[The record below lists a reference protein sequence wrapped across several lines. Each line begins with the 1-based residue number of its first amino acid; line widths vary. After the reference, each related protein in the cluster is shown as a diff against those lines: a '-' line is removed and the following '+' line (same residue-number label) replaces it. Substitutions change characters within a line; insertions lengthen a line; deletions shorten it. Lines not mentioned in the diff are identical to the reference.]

1 MSIGFSRRFL
11 LHEVKTLYQLT
22 ERKVCNP
29 IQCYFRHVLYILNNP
44 YSTEFYGK
52 LTKVRYSVANGRL
65 GNEGQVVV
73 VVVTY
78 SQ

>member
-1 MSIGFSRRFL
+1 VSIGFSKRFL
-11 LHEVKTLYQLT
+11 LHEVKTLS

-29 IQCYFRHVLYILNNP
+29 IQCYFSYVLYIHNNP
-44 YSTEFYGK
+44 YNTEVYGK
-52 LTKVRYSVANGRL
+52 LTKVRCSVANGSL